1 MCNKNKDISLSLP
14 LMSIIIIISE
24 EREKTMCDFEI

>member
-1 MCNKNKDISLSLP
+1 
-14 LMSIIIIISE
+14 MSIIIIISE